1 MRAADDFCS
10 VAVVNVP
17 VRAESEAAAIGIIGG
32 ADGPTAMAV
41 GRAPGQ
47 SAVHAACSAWTIEP
61 QEKVVWQPV
70 FCVKTCEDV
79 TVQII

>member
-1 MRAADDFCS
+1 M
-10 VAVVNVP
+10 AVVNVP
-17 VRAESEAAAIGIIGG
+17 QRAQSEAAAIAIIGG

-47 SAVHAACSAWTIEP
+47 SPMHAAVSALTFEAQDVIA
-61 QEKVVWQPV
+61 WQPV

-79 TVQII
+79 TVQIV